1 MQQPMG
7 QPMGQPQA
15 MHQQPRAS
23 RMPWIVL
30 VIVVII
36 VLGVL
41 AFLFRGKFNSS
52 SSAVKLSGY
61 QAVFLTNGQVYFGKI
76 SDTRDTYVTLK
87 DIYYLQVNQNLQ
99 AGANGAAGS
108 AATAAQTAQNPN
120 QQPQLSLVKLGQELH
135 GPADIMHINRS
146 QILFYED
153 MKADGQ
159 VAQAIAQYQKN
170 GGSATPA
177 ANTQGSNAPAA
188 NTPATTTPPTQ
199 PAPAPAPAPA
209 KK

>member
-1 MQQPMG
+1 MNQQPMQQPMG
-7 QPMGQPQA
+7 QGQ
-15 MHQQPRAS
+15 MMQQPGRSS
-23 RMPWIVL
+23 RMPWVVL

-41 AFLFRGKFNSS
+41 AFLFRGKFSQN
-52 SSAVKLSGY
+52 ANAPKLSGY

-76 SDTRDTYVTLK
+76 ADVRDTYVKLS

-99 AGANGAAGS
+99 SGQTGQS
-108 AATAAQTAQNPN
+108 ATQAQNAANSSSN

-135 GPADIMHINRS
+135 GPADEMYINRS

-170 GGSATPA
+170 GG
-177 ANTQGSNAPAA
+177 QAPAA
-188 NTPATTTPPTQ
+188 TNQQGTAPATNAPEQ
-199 PAPAPAPAPA
+199 PAATAPAPTAPAPA

>member
-1 MQQPMG
+1 M
-7 QPMGQPQA
+7 
-15 MHQQPRAS
+15 
-23 RMPWIVL
+23 V
-30 VIVVII
+30 VVII

-41 AFLFRGKFNSS
+41 AFLFRGKFSQN
-52 SSAVKLSGY
+52 ANAPKLSGY

-76 SDTRDTYVTLK
+76 SDVRDTYVKLS

-99 AGANGAAGS
+99 SGQNTSTQAQS
-108 AATAAQTAQNPN
+108 AANSSTN

-135 GPADIMHINRS
+135 GPADEMFINRS

-170 GGSATPA
+170 GG
-177 ANTQGSNAPAA
+177 QAPAA
-188 NTPATTTPPTQ
+188 TNQQGTAPATNAPQQPAATTPAPS
-199 PAPAPAPAPA
+199 APAPA

>member
-1 MQQPMG
+1 MNQQPMQQPMG
-7 QPMGQPQA
+7 QGQ
-15 MHQQPRAS
+15 MMQQPGRSS

-30 VIVVII
+30 VVVVII

-41 AFLFRGKFNSS
+41 AFLFRGKFSQN
-52 SSAVKLSGY
+52 ANAPKLSGY

-76 SDTRDTYVTLK
+76 SDVRDTYVKLS

-99 AGANGAAGS
+99 SG
-108 AATAAQTAQNPN
+108 QTATQQQSANSN

-135 GPADIMHINRS
+135 GPADEMYINRS

-170 GGSATPA
+170 GG
-177 ANTQGSNAPAA
+177 QAPAA
-188 NTPATTTPPTQ
+188 TNQQGTAPATNAPEQPAATT